1 MSKASEVY
9 NYADNGLNTLSTLR
23 QVMLQIIEAV
33 SSASASS
40 LTVEP
45 DLVSLQKLRKEY
57 EQLMAAFKSTV
68 EWLDTNQLTEQ
79 DLQAKMPDRE
89 TKLKENAELKEESA
103 RVNDQLKRML
113 NQSYALQLQIE
124 MLLNSSQD
132 ISLG

>member
-9 NYADNGLNTLSTLR
+9 NCTDSALNTLSNLR
-23 QVMLQIIEAV
+23 QAMLQIIEAV

-45 DLVSLQKLRKEY
+45 DLVSLQQKRKEY
-57 EQLMAAFKSTV
+57 EQLMTSFKSAT
-68 EWLDTNQLTEQ
+68 EWLQNNRLTEQ
-79 DLQAKMPDRE
+79 DLQAELPDRE

-132 ISLG
+132 ISLS